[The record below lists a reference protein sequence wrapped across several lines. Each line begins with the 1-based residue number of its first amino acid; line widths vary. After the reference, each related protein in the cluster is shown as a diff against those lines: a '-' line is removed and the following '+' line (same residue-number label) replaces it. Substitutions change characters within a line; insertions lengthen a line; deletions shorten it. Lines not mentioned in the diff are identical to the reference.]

1 MVTASTGNQP
11 TSAPHSV
18 VMLAMLSR
26 ASMLS
31 DATPGPLNS
40 TAAFN
45 TSSWL

>member
-1 MVTASTGNQP
+1 MVTSSTGNQP

-18 VMLAMLSR
+18 VMLEIVKR

-31 DATPGPLNS
+31 VATPGPANS
-40 TAAFN
+40 TAAFS